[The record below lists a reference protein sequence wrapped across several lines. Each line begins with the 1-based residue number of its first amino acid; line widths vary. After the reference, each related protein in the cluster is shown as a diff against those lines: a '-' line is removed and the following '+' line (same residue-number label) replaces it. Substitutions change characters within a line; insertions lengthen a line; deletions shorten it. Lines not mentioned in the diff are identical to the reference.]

1 MCFIVFAYAAHPRY
15 RLVLAAN
22 RDEFYDRPTA
32 PAAYWDDAPRVLAG
46 RDLQGGGTW
55 MGITKSGRFA
65 ALTNVRDPNAHNPQA
80 PSRGVLV
87 KNFLTG
93 EEAPLAYAG
102 RLALSTERFNGFNLV
117 IGTPREVY
125 YHTNQDDAAVKLSP
139 GVYGISNGKLDTP
152 WPKVERGKAELSGL
166 LQDDRIKP
174 EALLNL
180 LADDKAAPDETLPNT
195 GVGQEWERVLS
206 PIFIETPAY
215 GTRASTVLLV
225 EHSGHVTFI
234 ERTIPNPS
242 SGEDPETRRY
252 TFDLEPEVAA
262 R

>member
-15 RLVLAAN
+15 RLVVAAN

-32 PAAYWDDAPRVLAG
+32 TAAYWDDAPHVLAG
-46 RDLQGGGTW
+46 RDLKGGGTW

-65 ALTNVRDPNAHNPQA
+65 ALTNVRDPQAHNPEA

-102 RLALSTERFNGFNLV
+102 RLALSTERFNGFNLL

-125 YHTNQDDAAVKLSP
+125 YHTNQDDAAVHLTP

-152 WPKVERGKAELSGL
+152 WPKVERGKAGLRTL
-166 LQDDRIKP
+166 LQNERIAP
-174 EALLNL
+174 DALLDL
-180 LADDKAAPDETLPNT
+180 LADDTLAADDALPDT
-195 GVGQEWERVLS
+195 GVGPEWERVLS

-215 GTRASTVLLV
+215 GTRASTVVLV
-225 EHSGHVTFI
+225 EHTGHVTFV
-234 ERTIPNPS
+234 ERTIPAPT
-242 SGEDPETRRY
+242 SGEAPTTRRY
-252 TFDLEPEVAA
+252 DFDLEPEVAA